1 MHKPIKMNLPGEG
14 LIMHY
19 HHQLDELEL
28 SVAKYN
34 PAVLVAYALSSPP
47 YGMSV
52 DEFVRLTGGVVAGD
66 KLRPLLIHVH
76 NSTGLVNFQA
86 SMEDGHWYKRLCN
99 EVAQVLSRQ
108 EGRIVLSY
116 KGRKLNRL
124 KIAEL
129 RQLGRDVVAI
139 SQHTSK
145 GLYRV
150 EPRQELK
157 AEPAKES
164 PSELHARHQRDL
176 DAFLRAFT
184 GSLSKTLVSRMK
196 AGGGRDA
203 LCRPSFLQQSV
214 SEALREPH
222 MYKETSLEPGLESPH
237 YHLMLHCGVPDLG
250 AEETAMAQLL
260 ESRLRTYLRRQKGKG
275 RGISV
280 NPRRIRL
287 KPGDTQTYALLCGRE
302 STGLDAEQRRMQ
314 YVLLHMGLPG
324 RLRSHM
330 ASQKALLESPLQQQR
345 VTRSYLRALRPADFG
360 SSSSSEEASD
370 EDSSS
375 SSSSSDSD
383 SDSEGHIGAR
393 RGGSRRRRRTGEPF
407 VVRRKGK
414 NLPGGDGRFNYYG
427 NLISVR
433 GELGEEEE
441 PWDPGYDSEVS
452 IAESIAEAQLSS
464 SYEAS
469 PADLDPLRQRTA
481 FALDTKIREG
491 LEESLQEGD
500 EQEIGV
506 SMVGFLRRGKKAREA
521 KKETRGVTREAV
533 KEKVRGVVR
542 KAAKE
547 VARRVARNQFENWAA
562 RTLRGGTVQL
572 NSLQEFID
580 GSNIKAFFKL
590 LEGVSWT
597 DFSARA
603 AAAAA
608 ATEQKDFQVVT
619 QRVNKLLDVAEEF
632 GLTVTWNELPP
643 NMRDVLTL
651 LSRVKASERNLRASI
666 QLLVPLDDAHVSME
680 TDKGS
685 ATGGESAALN
695 LALNYI
701 HFKGPGKVLRG
712 FTEGVI
718 CEKKLAETLMDKAV
732 IHAQAGV
739 LNIFVV
745 RAPVR
750 KCAPRIRSE
759 LSDDD
764 DDATSSEP
772 VGRKYGKKGK
782 KKKKKHGRRVGESL
796 SASCDLCGKIG
807 CHCRKKK
814 KQRGRLGESLEE
826 EEQRVAGQLSS
837 NQYGD
842 WVAQTKRGGTV
853 QLNSLQ
859 EFIQENGNH
868 AFFKLFERVSWR
880 SFQEAMKEWGGREF
894 FGRIATAIDKILPTG
909 STSTNMR
916 DVLEALSR
924 ANLQRELQKGGPVP
938 ITLLLVPPADA
949 MVHMEIL
956 MARSQDSALNLAL
969 SYIYIDGEL
978 ETFDANCERI
988 LAEALV
994 DEAVVRAQAGL
1005 LTIFAISAPVRSC
1018 APRVRA
1024 VPVYVAGQLSL
1035 SSTYA
1040 DWVEQTKLGRTVQL
1054 SSLQKFIDESGT
1066 HNFFEL
1072 FKEVTWAEFQQV
1084 MEEANLPGMPDL
1096 IAGINKLLHEEEKQ
1110 EEHIDIWHVLMTL
1123 SRAGQK
1129 DAANHRVLHPRLL
1142 VPPADALVHLEA
1154 GLDDP
1159 YVHLNLA
1166 VNYFYLDGD
1175 DRLAR
1180 LSEYTC
1186 EGTLG
1191 AALLEGAAI
1200 HAKVGLLRIDAIRA
1214 PIRGCA
1220 PWIQVNPPRI
1230 GCACKAYK
1238 RKGALQLLGDHLG
1251 DYMHSMAA
1259 TASNSLGSYTGDY
1272 RWLSL
1277 LEKLPKRDAFNA
1289 LLKASGYLYVLA
1301 NRPERV
1307 NLVYV
1312 PTDASLE
1319 KVYELLI
1326 HNPITSNSYSC
1337 RGLHSLKEVICYLER
1352 GGLSPGNPICQHALA
1367 LLEVHFR
1374 AVMSTEEA
1382 ATVGSSNQ
1390 KKSLVI
1396 LGKGGQA
1403 ALASKSIQHGPN
1415 RLVLIDAVIV
1425 PSTLHAVLGDVSTLS
1440 SAAATGPGLAGSLY
1454 SSSPPQL
1461 GQIRGSLQ
1469 ILNTESLPY
1478 HGTCSGCDRYVAPY
1492 VGDAVSRKLT
1502 RAKSEETW
1510 WMDEDAVHVGA
1521 CACRSHSKKKKHGKG
1536 LHEKVASLI
1545 GAHYPAGDSR
1555 GSSSRFMQIYDH
1567 YGSHGGNDDALILF
1581 AVSNSAFGR
1590 DMQTAATQGARA
1602 QGKGFLRNLMDNY
1615 TCRGSS
1621 FQLGKPNQYVSE
1633 RKRVFSY
1640 DGKMLKGKNGASFT
1654 VHTVFRHPQYPQ
1666 VMIVVHD
1673 ALHANLSK
1681 A

>member
-1 MHKPIKMNLPGEG
+1 
-14 LIMHY
+14 
-19 HHQLDELEL
+19 
-28 SVAKYN
+28 
-34 PAVLVAYALSSPP
+34 
-47 YGMSV
+47 
-52 DEFVRLTGGVVAGD
+52 
-66 KLRPLLIHVH
+66 
-76 NSTGLVNFQA
+76 
-86 SMEDGHWYKRLCN
+86 
-99 EVAQVLSRQ
+99 
-108 EGRIVLSY
+108 
-116 KGRKLNRL
+116 
-124 KIAEL
+124 
-129 RQLGRDVVAI
+129 
-139 SQHTSK
+139 
-145 GLYRV
+145 
-150 EPRQELK
+150 
-157 AEPAKES
+157 
-164 PSELHARHQRDL
+164 
-176 DAFLRAFT
+176 
-184 GSLSKTLVSRMK
+184 
-196 AGGGRDA
+196 
-203 LCRPSFLQQSV
+203 
-214 SEALREPH
+214 
-222 MYKETSLEPGLESPH
+222 
-237 YHLMLHCGVPDLG
+237 
-250 AEETAMAQLL
+250 
-260 ESRLRTYLRRQKGKG
+260 
-275 RGISV
+275 
-280 NPRRIRL
+280 
-287 KPGDTQTYALLCGRE
+287 
-302 STGLDAEQRRMQ
+302 
-314 YVLLHMGLPG
+314 
-324 RLRSHM
+324 
-330 ASQKALLESPLQQQR
+330 
-345 VTRSYLRALRPADFG
+345 
-360 SSSSSEEASD
+360 
-370 EDSSS
+370 
-375 SSSSSDSD
+375 
-383 SDSEGHIGAR
+383 
-393 RGGSRRRRRTGEPF
+393 
-407 VVRRKGK
+407 
-414 NLPGGDGRFNYYG
+414 
-427 NLISVR
+427 
-433 GELGEEEE
+433 
-441 PWDPGYDSEVS
+441 
-452 IAESIAEAQLSS
+452 
-464 SYEAS
+464 
-469 PADLDPLRQRTA
+469 
-481 FALDTKIREG
+481 
-491 LEESLQEGD
+491 
-500 EQEIGV
+500 
-506 SMVGFLRRGKKAREA
+506 
-521 KKETRGVTREAV
+521 
-533 KEKVRGVVR
+533 
-542 KAAKE
+542 
-547 VARRVARNQFENWAA
+547 
-562 RTLRGGTVQL
+562 
-572 NSLQEFID
+572 
-580 GSNIKAFFKL
+580 
-590 LEGVSWT
+590 
-597 DFSARA
+597 
-603 AAAAA
+603 
-608 ATEQKDFQVVT
+608 
-619 QRVNKLLDVAEEF
+619 
-632 GLTVTWNELPP
+632 
-643 NMRDVLTL
+643 
-651 LSRVKASERNLRASI
+651 
-666 QLLVPLDDAHVSME
+666 
-680 TDKGS
+680 
-685 ATGGESAALN
+685 
-695 LALNYI
+695 
-701 HFKGPGKVLRG
+701 
-712 FTEGVI
+712 
-718 CEKKLAETLMDKAV
+718 
-732 IHAQAGV
+732 
-739 LNIFVV
+739 
-745 RAPVR
+745 
-750 KCAPRIRSE
+750 
-759 LSDDD
+759 
-764 DDATSSEP
+764 
-772 VGRKYGKKGK
+772 
-782 KKKKKHGRRVGESL
+782 
-796 SASCDLCGKIG
+796 
-807 CHCRKKK
+807 
-814 KQRGRLGESLEE
+814 
-826 EEQRVAGQLSS
+826 
-837 NQYGD
+837 
-842 WVAQTKRGGTV
+842 
-853 QLNSLQ
+853 
-859 EFIQENGNH
+859 
-868 AFFKLFERVSWR
+868 
-880 SFQEAMKEWGGREF
+880 
-894 FGRIATAIDKILPTG
+894 
-909 STSTNMR
+909 MR

-1066 HNFFEL
+1066 HDFFEL

-1084 MEEANLPGMPDL
+1084 MEEAKIPGMTDL
-1096 IAGINKLLHEEEKQ
+1096 IAGINKLLHEEEKNA

-1142 VPPADALVHLEA
+1142 VPPADALVHLEIPHDNPFA
-1154 GLDDP
+1154 
-1159 YVHLNLA
+1159 YLNLA
-1166 VNYFYLDGD
+1166 LNYLYLGGD
-1175 DRLAR
+1175 DRLDR
-1180 LSEYTC
+1180 LSKYTC
-1186 EGTLG
+1186 EGILG
-1191 AALLEGAAI
+1191 AALLKGALV
-1200 HAKVGLLRIDAIRA
+1200 HAEVGLLRIDAIRA
-1214 PIRGCA
+1214 PIRDCA
-1220 PWIQVNPPRI
+1220 PWIDINPPLIPI

-1301 NRPERV
+1301 NRPEKV

-1312 PTDASLE
+1312 PSDASLE

-1440 SAAATGPGLAGSLY
+1440 SAAATGPGLSGSLY

-1478 HGTCSGCDRYVAPY
+1478 HGTCRACDRYIAPY
-1492 VGDAVSRKLT
+1492 VGDAISRKLT

-1521 CACRSHSKKKKHGKG
+1521 CACRSHSKKKKHGKS
-1536 LHEKVASLI
+1536 LQEKVSSLI
-1545 GAHYPAGDSR
+1545 GAHYPEGDSR
-1555 GSSSRFMQIYDH
+1555 GSSSRFMQLYDNF
-1567 YGSHGGNDDALILF
+1567 GSHGGGNDDALILF

-1640 DGKMLKGKNGASFT
+1640 DGKMLKGKNGASFP